1 MSTQNISREKLV
13 VAILA
18 TVQFCHMVDFVV
30 MMPLGPLMMKKF
42 SISPVEFA
50 GLVSSYNIAACFS
63 GLVLGA
69 IADRYDLK
77 RLLVLAFFG
86 LALGTFLCGY
96 SSSFSE
102 LLSARIFT
110 GLFGG
115 AVNGL
120 VMASISHLVPYERR
134 GKAMGAIMGAF
145 SAASVLGVP
154 LGLAVADRWGF
165 NSTFYCIAAFSV
177 IPLFLLALCTPG
189 IPAGIT
195 KLRFVEVVKK
205 YRHTLSYQRN
215 PLGHV
220 MIFIVS
226 FSMFLLIPF
235 IAPFSVQNMGILQS
249 DLKFMYLVGGLVTV
263 VTSRLF
269 GKMTDRYGAFRVFNA
284 LALGAIIPI
293 LVFTNTGPITLVSYI
308 ILMSVF
314 MSVVSGRMIPCMTMI
329 TEIPGPKERGTYLG
343 LLGSVRA
350 LGSASSTFI
359 GGLIIG
365 QGASGELTRFDLVGY
380 LSVALMLTSLFM
392 AYKINS
398 SKQLHS

>member
-1 MSTQNISREKLV
+1 LSTQGIAREKLI

-30 MMPLGPLMMKKF
+30 MMPLGPLLMTKY

-50 GLVSSYNIAACFS
+50 TLVSSYNIAACLS

-86 LALGTFLCGY
+86 LAMGTFLCGY
-96 SSSFSE
+96 SSSYSE

-165 NSTFYCIAAFSV
+165 NWSFYSIAAFAL
-177 IPLFLLALCTPG
+177 IPLILLVLCTPC
-189 IPAGIT
+189 IPASIK
-195 KLRFVEVVKK
+195 KLRFLEVLVKYK
-205 YRHTLSYQRN
+205 HTLSYQRN
-215 PLGHV
+215 PLGHT

-235 IAPFSVQNMGILQS
+235 IAPFSVQNLGILQS

-263 VTSRLF
+263 VSSRVF
-269 GKMTDRYGAFRVFNA
+269 GRMTDRFGSFRVFNV
-284 LALGAIIPI
+284 LALGAIVPI
-293 LVFTNTGPITLVSYI
+293 LIFTNSGAISLVGYI

-329 TEIPGPKERGTYLG
+329 TEIPMPSERGTYMG

-359 GGLIIG
+359 AGLIIG
-365 QGASGELTRFDLVGY
+365 QGASGELTRYHLVGY
-380 LSVALMLTSLFM
+380 LSVALMLLSLFM
-392 AYKINS
+392 AFKIHS
-398 SKQLHS
+398 SKVAHS